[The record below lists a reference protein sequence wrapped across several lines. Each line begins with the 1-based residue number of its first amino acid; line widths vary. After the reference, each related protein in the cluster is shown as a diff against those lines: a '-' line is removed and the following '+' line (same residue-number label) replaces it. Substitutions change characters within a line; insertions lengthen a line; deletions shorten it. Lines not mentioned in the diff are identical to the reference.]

1 MPLATHVLL
10 VRHGQSK
17 GNAERRFGGHTAT
30 PLSAR
35 GRDQAAATART
46 LKSESITVIFSS
58 DLARALDTAR
68 PLANMTG
75 LAVHGTTAFRE
86 RDVGVMEGLTF
97 EDAAQQHPEQ
107 YAALLHR
114 DFEHVLSGGES
125 YRQLLDRARQK
136 LDEIIEEHRGGRV
149 AVFSHTGTICILALH
164 LMGALDAPELKPVW
178 ISSANCGTM
187 VLSAYSQSTIHVISL
202 RCNSHVCR
210 LLYLALNAETK
221 FHSPHS
227 AVRIAGAPASSGMS
241 LMLIEPM
248 NVRP

>member
-1 MPLATHVLL
+1 MPPVMNATNVLL

-35 GRDQAAATART
+35 GHNQAEVTART
-46 LKSESITVIFSS
+46 LKSESVTAIYSS
-58 DLARALDTAR
+58 DLARAMATAK

-75 LAVHGTTAFRE
+75 LRVHGTSAFRE

-107 YAALLHR
+107 YAALLRR
-114 DFEHVLSGGES
+114 DFEYVLTGGES
-125 YRQLLDRARQK
+125 YRQLLDRAREK
-136 LDEIIEEHRGGRV
+136 LDQIIEDNRGGKI

-178 ISSANCGTM
+178 ISSGNCGITRFELRDDGFVR
-187 VLSAYSQSTIHVISL
+187 VLCVNDTRHLTEV
-202 RCNSHVCR
+202 
-210 LLYLALNAETK
+210 
-221 FHSPHS
+221 
-227 AVRIAGAPASSGMS
+227 
-241 LMLIEPM
+241 
-248 NVRP
+248 